1 MKIKYIK
8 NGYDYE
14 VWLVERRYN
23 HERALKEFK
32 RVNNYGGEY
41 SKFIKP
47 INMSDESWFH
57 RVCQTR
63 GEKTRLLGIIR
74 KMNFDSS
81 NVCWSI
87 FTHKHT
93 ARFSDASVLEENEKQ
108 LNHTF
113 MSYPTLNQAKDCF
126 EDNIFEKYSAGMK
139 LESKF

>member
-14 VWLVERRYN
+14 VWLVERGYN

-32 RVNNYGGEY
+32 RVTESYLG
-41 SKFIKP
+41 SFVKP
-47 INMSDESWFH
+47 IDMSDESWFY

-63 GEKTRLLGIIR
+63 REGTRLLGVIR
-74 KMNFDSS
+74 KMNYDTS

-87 FTHKHT
+87 YTHKHT
-93 ARFSDASVLEENEKQ
+93 ARFSDASVLEEDEDH

-113 MSYPTLNQAKDCF
+113 MSYPTLSQAKDRF
-126 EDNIFEKYSAGMK
+126 EDHIFEKYSAGMK
-139 LESKF
+139 LEANF

>member
-14 VWLVERRYN
+14 VWLVERGYN

-32 RVNNYGGEY
+32 RVTESYLG
-41 SKFIKP
+41 SFVKP
-47 INMSDESWFH
+47 IDMSDESWFY

-63 GEKTRLLGIIR
+63 REGTRLLGVIR
-74 KMNFDSS
+74 KMNYDTP
-81 NVCWSI
+81 NVSWSI
-87 FTHKHT
+87 YTHKHT
-93 ARFSDASVLEENEKQ
+93 ARFSDASVLKEYEDH

-113 MSYPTLNQAKDCF
+113 MSYPTLSQAKDRF

-139 LESKF
+139 LEANS

>member
-14 VWLVERRYN
+14 VWLVERGYN

-32 RVNNYGGEY
+32 RVTKSHLGL
-41 SKFIKP
+41 FVKP
-47 INMSDESWFH
+47 IDMSDESWFH

-74 KMNFDSS
+74 KMNYDTS

-87 FTHKHT
+87 YTHKHT
-93 ARFSDASVLEENEKQ
+93 ARFSNASVLEEYEDH

-113 MSYPTLNQAKDCF
+113 MSYPTLSQAKDRF

>member
-14 VWLVERRYN
+14 VWLVERGYN

-32 RVNNYGGEY
+32 RVTESYLG
-41 SKFIKP
+41 SFVKP
-47 INMSDESWFH
+47 IDMSDESWFY

-63 GEKTRLLGIIR
+63 REGTRLLGVIR
-74 KMNFDSS
+74 KMNYDTS

-87 FTHKHT
+87 YTHKHT
-93 ARFSDASVLEENEKQ
+93 ARFSDVSVLEEYEDH

-113 MSYPTLNQAKDCF
+113 MSYPTLSQAKDRF

-139 LESKF
+139 LEANS

>member
-14 VWLVERRYN
+14 VWLVERGYN
-23 HERALKEFK
+23 HERALKEFNMA
-32 RVNNYGGEY
+32 RFLFV
-41 SKFIKP
+41 KP
-47 INMSDESWFH
+47 IDMSDESWFY

-63 GEKTRLLGIIR
+63 REGTRLLGVIR
-74 KMNFDSS
+74 KMNYDTS

-87 FTHKHT
+87 YTHKHT
-93 ARFSDASVLEENEKQ
+93 ARFSDVSVLEEYEDH

-113 MSYPTLNQAKDCF
+113 MSYPTLSQAKDRF

-139 LESKF
+139 LEPNS